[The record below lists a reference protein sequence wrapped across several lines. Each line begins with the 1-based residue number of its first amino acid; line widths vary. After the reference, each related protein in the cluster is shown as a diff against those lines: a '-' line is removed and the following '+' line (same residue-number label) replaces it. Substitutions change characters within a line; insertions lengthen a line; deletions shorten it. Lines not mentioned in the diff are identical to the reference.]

1 MDPLSMTASITA
13 LVTVA
18 AQVAAGIKHLHSFWS
33 SVADAPASLRTLLAD
48 IQLIRDLFNG
58 IGASITHQNTSNDAT
73 ELMSKLLMR
82 CLLDLESLEKLANP
96 ILPAGGESSTKI
108 AWKSIKAVLKA
119 GKLKS
124 YREHLESAKLT
135 LVLAHGYANQ

>member
-18 AQVAAGIKHLHSFWS
+18 AQVAAGIKQLHSFWS

-48 IQLIRDLFNG
+48 IHLIRDLFHG
-58 IGASITHQNTSNDAT
+58 IDASITHTSNDAA
-73 ELMSKLLMR
+73 ELMSKLLKR
-82 CLLDLESLEKLANP
+82 CLLDLESLEKLASP
-96 ILPAGGESSTKI
+96 VLPAAGESPTKI

-119 GKLKS
+119 DKLKS

-135 LVLAHGYANQ
+135 LVLAHSHASQ